1 MTLFHITNVIRS
13 TLQKFDLIFAQILNQ
28 EIMKRFLFVF
38 LTLLPLSIFAQ
49 HFEAGIMVGAS
60 NYIGDLARN
69 SRKVYV
75 KETRPAFGAF
85 GKYNVNDYVA
95 VRLSGNYASIAGA
108 DENADDEQIVSR
120 NLSFKSTLLEF
131 GISGE
136 FNLSGYQPY
145 GLSKVFSPYL
155 FVGLAATMFN
165 PKAKYNDEW
174 VALQPLGTE
183 GQGLSQYPERQAY
196 SKTTLSIPFGIGFK
210 YALTDQL
217 NLGIELGARRTFSDY
232 LDDVSGT
239 YVEYSELLAGNGELA
254 AALGNRTGE
263 LSGGDPIAV
272 PTGTVRGDDAR
283 NDWYFIFGVTASYNF
298 LDNGLMGSR
307 RRSKRKVGCKT

>member
-1 MTLFHITNVIRS
+1 MKKLLF
-13 TLQKFDLIFAQILNQ
+13 LL
-28 EIMKRFLFVF
+28 
-38 LTLLPLSIFAQ
+38 LTLTPISMFAQ
-49 HFEAGIMVGAS
+49 HLEAGLMVGAS

-75 KETRPAFGAF
+75 QETRPALGIFAR
-85 GKYNVNDYVA
+85 YNLNVYVA
-95 VRLSGNYASIAGA
+95 IRGSANYASIGGEDA
-108 DENADDEQIVSR
+108 NADDEAIVLR
-120 NLSFKSTLLEF
+120 NLSFRTNLLEF

-145 GLSKVFSPYL
+145 ALTKVFSPYL
-155 FVGLAATMFN
+155 FVGVSAVMFN
-165 PKAKYNDEW
+165 PKAKYNGDW

-183 GQGLSQYPERQAY
+183 GQGMSAYPE
-196 SKTTLSIPFGIGFK
+196 KTPYNRTVLAIPFGIGFK

-217 NLGIELGARRTFSDY
+217 NLGIEFGARRTFTDY

-239 YVEYSELLAGNGELA
+239 YVEYSELAAGNGELA

-263 LSGGDPIAV
+263 LIGNEPVSV
-272 PTGTVRGDDAR
+272 PTGTLRGDDAR
-283 NDWYFIFGVTASYNF
+283 NDWYFILGITASYNF

-307 RRSKRKVGCKT
+307 KRSRRKVGCKT